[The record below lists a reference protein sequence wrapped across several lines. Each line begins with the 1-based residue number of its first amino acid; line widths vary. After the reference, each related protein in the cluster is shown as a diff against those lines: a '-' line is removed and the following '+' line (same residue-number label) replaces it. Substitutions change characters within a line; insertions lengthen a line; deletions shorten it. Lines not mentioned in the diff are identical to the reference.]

1 MNSPLTWC
9 SACLHNVSM
18 PNMLIRNVDE
28 RLHAQLV
35 AHAKADGQS
44 LQQYLLARLEAF
56 AETLTAR
63 EAIERWEAGLRGS
76 PSLSSPLAADAA
88 ADIRATREDRTGHLT
103 ELASARR
110 ASAKPR
116 P

>member
-1 MNSPLTWC
+1 MNSPLTRG
-9 SACLHNVSM
+9 SACLHNASM

-76 PSLSSPLAADAA
+76 PSLSSLVATDAA
-88 ADIRATREDRTGHLT
+88 AEIRATREDRTGHLAK
-103 ELASARR
+103 LASSRR

>member
-1 MNSPLTWC
+1 MPLTRG
-9 SACLHNVSM
+9 SACLHNASM
-18 PNMLIRNVDE
+18 PNMLIRNVDD
-28 RLHAQLV
+28 RLHARLV

-63 EAIERWEAGLRGS
+63 EAIEHWEAGLPAS
-76 PSLSSPLAADAA
+76 PAPESHPAADAA
-88 ADIRATREDRTGHLT
+88 GDIHAVREERTEHLT

-110 ASAKPR
+110 GIAKPR

>member
-1 MNSPLTWC
+1 MSSPLTRG
-9 SACLHNVSM
+9 SACLHNASM
-18 PNMLIRNVDE
+18 PNMLIRNVDD

-63 EAIERWEAGLRGS
+63 EAIERWEAGLSVR
-76 PSLSSPLAADAA
+76 PSLSSPPAADAA
-88 ADIRATREDRTGHLT
+88 AEIRAAREERTEHLT
-103 ELASARR
+103 KLASARR
-110 ASAKPR
+110 ASAKSR

>member
-1 MNSPLTWC
+1 
-9 SACLHNVSM
+9 M

-56 AETLTAR
+56 AETMTAR

-76 PSLSSPLAADAA
+76 PSLNSPLAADAEEVRGCVIELERLA
-88 ADIRATREDRTGHLT
+88 ARVN
-103 ELASARR
+103 
-110 ASAKPR
+110 
-116 P
+116 